1 MMKSRPVLITFS
13 ILAALQ
19 VIAGGAALQDVI
31 GKTAFGLFVLAVA
44 AVQVGMTFY
53 VQNSVVPAQDTV
65 AYVNQDGIAVAGPAA
80 GLTNGTAVDVVKAPT
95 LDDVGDVAKG
105 DPFNK

>member
-1 MMKSRPVLITFS
+1 MKTRPVLITFS

-31 GKTAFGLFVLAVA
+31 GKTAFGLFVLTVA

-53 VQNSVVPAQDTV
+53 VQNSVVPAQDAV
-65 AYVNQDGIAVAGPAA
+65 AYINQDGIAVAGPAA
-80 GLTNGTAVDVVKAPT
+80 GLTNGTAVEVVPSPVVNDA
-95 LDDVGDVAKG
+95 GGG
-105 DPFNK
+105 DPFNR